1 MFCPFLENR
10 EEEKMINKLVAKIK
24 ETKAP
29 IVVGLDPMLN
39 YIPEHVQKKAFA
51 EFGETLEGAAE
62 AIWQF
67 NKEIVDKTYDL
78 IPAVK
83 PQIAMYEQFGVPGIE
98 AFKKTVDYCKSKDL
112 VVIGDIKRGD
122 IGSTS
127 AAYAVGHLGS
137 VKVGSKEYVPFDE
150 DFATVNP
157 YLGSDGVNPFI
168 DVCKEHKKGLFILV
182 IVCVIA
188 LWWFIRNAI
197 LYGGDFLGRQAS
209 SASAELYARYQY
221 KPSHSKTFQ
230 KKGGS
235 MLHMI
240 FYKPSFLEHDWLV
253 TVLYSFVGAFGYNKI
268 YLSTMIIVPYL
279 CCLLVGLI
287 LMRNCCQR
295 DFFFWNADG
304 TQTALTGKTK
314 RKWSKLGWFT
324 WANVFA
330 LLIPNYLNAY
340 YSYSSDFQPQGRYS
354 MPMLIPLMYF
364 VTKGVQAFLKREK
377 KLQKYEKLFCILVCV
392 AAAALAAFTWARIIY
407 PMYLQNYYGLR

>member
-1 MFCPFLENR
+1 MTFFYFVGTMLTDQSKPVKER
-10 EEEKMINKLVAKIK
+10 WKEMI
-24 ETKAP
+24 
-29 IVVGLDPMLN
+29 
-39 YIPEHVQKKAFA
+39 Q
-51 EFGETLEGAAE
+51 
-62 AIWQF
+62 
-67 NKEIVDKTYDL
+67 
-78 IPAVK
+78 
-83 PQIAMYEQFGVPGIE
+83 
-98 AFKKTVDYCKSKDL
+98 
-112 VVIGDIKRGD
+112 
-122 IGSTS
+122 
-127 AAYAVGHLGS
+127 
-137 VKVGSKEYVPFDE
+137 
-150 DFATVNP
+150 
-157 YLGSDGVNPFI
+157 
-168 DVCKEHKKGLFILV
+168 KGLFILV

-221 KPSHSKTFQ
+221 KPSTQ
-230 KKGGS
+230 QDLPEKGGS

-324 WANVFA
+324 W
-330 LLIPNYLNAY
+330 
-340 YSYSSDFQPQGRYS
+340 
-354 MPMLIPLMYF
+354 LMC
-364 VTKGVQAFLKREK
+364 LP
-377 KLQKYEKLFCILVCV
+377 C
-392 AAAALAAFTWARIIY
+392 
-407 PMYLQNYYGLR
+407 

>member
-1 MFCPFLENR
+1 
-10 EEEKMINKLVAKIK
+10 
-24 ETKAP
+24 
-29 IVVGLDPMLN
+29 
-39 YIPEHVQKKAFA
+39 
-51 EFGETLEGAAE
+51 
-62 AIWQF
+62 
-67 NKEIVDKTYDL
+67 
-78 IPAVK
+78 
-83 PQIAMYEQFGVPGIE
+83 
-98 AFKKTVDYCKSKDL
+98 
-112 VVIGDIKRGD
+112 
-122 IGSTS
+122 
-127 AAYAVGHLGS
+127 
-137 VKVGSKEYVPFDE
+137 
-150 DFATVNP
+150 
-157 YLGSDGVNPFI
+157 
-168 DVCKEHKKGLFILV
+168 
-182 IVCVIA
+182 
-188 LWWFIRNAI
+188 
-197 LYGGDFLGRQAS
+197 
-209 SASAELYARYQY
+209 
-221 KPSHSKTFQ
+221 
-230 KKGGS
+230 

-377 KLQKYEKLFCILVCV
+377 KLQKYVLYSGLCGGSGISGIYLGENHLSDVLAELLRIAVSGTEKESGETFGKNFSADSKIKKSCCRRRNRRSG
-392 AAAALAAFTWARIIY
+392 WAYERVPCAGKKRKRVSERKIPGLPGY
-407 PMYLQNYYGLR
+407 SLYQWLQ

>member
-1 MFCPFLENR
+1 MCIRDRILYSYVNCDALAMCSTAIIFYSWV
-10 EEEKMINKLVAKIK
+10 KAYK
-24 ETKAP
+24 EGWSWT
-29 IVVGLDPMLN
+29 
-39 YIPEHVQKKAFA
+39 
-51 EFGETLEGAAE
+51 TC
-62 AIWQF
+62 
-67 NKEIVDKTYDL
+67 
-78 IPAVK
+78 AV
-83 PQIAMYEQFGVPGIE
+83 
-98 AFKKTVDYCKSKDL
+98 S
-112 VVIGDIKRGD
+112 
-122 IGSTS
+122 
-127 AAYAVGHLGS
+127 AVGMGICFLSYYNAYGFILMTFFYFVGTMLTDQS
-137 VKVGSKEYVPFDE
+137 KPVKERWKEM
-150 DFATVNP
+150 
-157 YLGSDGVNPFI
+157 I
-168 DVCKEHKKGLFILV
+168 QKGLFILV

>member
-1 MFCPFLENR
+1 MTFFYFVGTMLTDQSKPVKER
-10 EEEKMINKLVAKIK
+10 WKEMI
-24 ETKAP
+24 
-29 IVVGLDPMLN
+29 
-39 YIPEHVQKKAFA
+39 Q
-51 EFGETLEGAAE
+51 
-62 AIWQF
+62 
-67 NKEIVDKTYDL
+67 
-78 IPAVK
+78 
-83 PQIAMYEQFGVPGIE
+83 
-98 AFKKTVDYCKSKDL
+98 
-112 VVIGDIKRGD
+112 
-122 IGSTS
+122 
-127 AAYAVGHLGS
+127 
-137 VKVGSKEYVPFDE
+137 
-150 DFATVNP
+150 
-157 YLGSDGVNPFI
+157 
-168 DVCKEHKKGLFILV
+168 KGLFILV

-377 KLQKYEKLFCILVCV
+377 NYRSMKIVLYSGLCGGSGISGIYLGENHLSDVLAELLRIAVSGTEKESGETFGKNFSADSKIKKAVAEEGIGGLAGRTKGYLARAKKKKSFREKIPGLPGYSLYQWLQ
-392 AAAALAAFTWARIIY
+392 
-407 PMYLQNYYGLR
+407 